1 MTDNMQ
7 FRHLFTRMAADILRQ
22 WIFSSGCTWW
32 NSRLAKTEIST
43 TTNLNTACP
52 IMTYWDIYE
61 ISTMSKRWSRSS
73 DIAGA
78 SSCLSRR
85 HCLQAQ
91 SRYPSNL
98 NGGGGG
104 GTGGGTGDDSSSES
118 EELVLTPPLYWCW
131 LSRRAAFALKTSLAS
146 RNSGR

>member
-1 MTDNMQ
+1 MQ
-7 FRHLFTRMAADILRQ
+7 CWHLFTGMSAEILRQ
-22 WIFSSGCTWW
+22 RILSSGRTRW
-32 NSRLAKTEIST
+32 NYQAATVKIST

-52 IMTYWDIYE
+52 IKTYWDMHV

-73 DIAGA
+73 DTAGA

-85 HCLQAQ
+85 HCLQPQ

-98 NGGGGG
+98 SGGGGG

-118 EELVLTPPLYWCW
+118 EELVLAPPLYCW
-131 LSRRAAFALKTSLAS
+131 WVSRRGVFALKMSLAS
-146 RNSGR
+146 RHSGR